1 MGWTVAAPLLPQS
14 VAALV
19 NYHKSRL
26 HNAERAVRKTDERF
40 RELESRVQV
49 HNDANEAEMAA
60 LQEREDGLGPKVG
73 AVRAE
78 VAVAQQRRVAAEARV
93 REATLVVETL
103 RPSVEA
109 AEAAFSRV
117 VSTKEVNIFLY
128 IIFLSSIFE

>member
-1 MGWTVAAPLLPQS
+1 
-14 VAALV
+14 
-19 NYHKSRL
+19 
-26 HNAERAVRKTDERF
+26 
-40 RELESRVQV
+40 
-49 HNDANEAEMAA
+49 MAA

-128 IIFLSSIFE
+128 IFFLSSIFE